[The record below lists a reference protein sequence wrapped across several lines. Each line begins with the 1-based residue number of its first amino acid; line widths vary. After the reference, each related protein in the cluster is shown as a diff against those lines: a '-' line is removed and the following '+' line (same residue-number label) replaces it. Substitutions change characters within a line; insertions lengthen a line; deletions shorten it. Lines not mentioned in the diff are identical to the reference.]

1 MTPEASADSARAPTA
16 TEFAVQLIR
25 QLHGDLDGILFDR
38 GAAEDEALP
47 AVAQAAANAL
57 PRGGA
62 LMLLIRA
69 AIEAHREMLPE
80 LAALSEREDDEIEAL
95 RELVPAA
102 VAQHAALLGHATQ
115 LEHYLGLAESR
126 PEPVTR
132 RLARVI
138 TRFYTALG
146 EDDETGGHRSLLELR
161 SMHVHLDAA
170 ALALETATSAPEPL
184 RVLRPD
190 RFHDHFMRYASLAQN
205 PEGAAR
211 EQPLATLTRDGKLS
225 AVITADQHPLEAAA
239 QAVREQ
245 IDGDEILR
253 NHTLA
258 RIRALLEFIDGLRRQ
273 PMPVL
278 GDPASDAT
286 VHLSLVLAAAT
297 APLHASQNFT
307 PDALAQIARYNQTL
321 LRQDLPRGNARH

>member
-25 QLHGDLDGILFDR
+25 QLHGDLDGILFDH

-47 AVAQAAANAL
+47 LIAQAAANAR
-57 PRGGA
+57 PRGGV

-69 AIEAHREMLPE
+69 AVDAHRELLPE
-80 LAALSEREDDEIEAL
+80 LAALSEREDDEREAL

-102 VAQHAALLGHATQ
+102 INQRAALLGHATR

-126 PEPVTR
+126 PEPVTQ

-138 TRFYTALG
+138 ARFYTALG
-146 EDDETGGHRSLLELR
+146 EEDDAGGHRALLELR

-170 ALALETATSAPEPL
+170 ALALDSAAAAPEPL

-205 PEGAAR
+205 PEGTVR
-211 EQPLATLTRDGKLS
+211 EQALATLTRDGKIS

-245 IDGDEILR
+245 IEGDDITR
-253 NHTLA
+253 DHTLA
-258 RIRALLEFIDGLRRQ
+258 RIRALLEFLDVLRRR
-273 PMPVL
+273 PMPVI
-278 GDPASDAT
+278 GDPVADTT

-297 APLHASQNFT
+297 APLHASQNFAS
-307 PDALAQIARYNQTL
+307 DALAQIARYNQTL
-321 LRQDLPRGNARH
+321 LRQEQPRGSARH